1 MKKYRFR
8 IIIMMLSFIC
18 INGFSQQSDIKYNNQ
33 NNRLKTLTPE
43 TQNLLKNLKVISE
56 KGFMF
61 GHQDDPLYGI
71 GWEGDDGRSDVKSV
85 VGDYPAVM
93 GFDLGRIELGSE
105 KNIDNVSFEK
115 IRQEIIRQ
123 YQRGGMITMSWHV
136 NNPLTDGDSWDV
148 KNEENAVANVLPGG
162 QNHNKFLRWLQ
173 SAADFFNSLKT
184 EDGTKIPIVF
194 RPWHE
199 HTGSWFWWG
208 KDLCATEEYQ
218 QLWKMTVEFFRGK
231 GVNNLLY
238 AYSPDI
244 QGPGQIYMERYP
256 GDEYVDILGLDGY
269 HRDNEAGIESFQN
282 SLNTILSFM
291 TDEGKK
297 RNKPIAL
304 TETGLEAIPIANWW
318 TGVLLPIVDKYPI
331 SYVMVWRNARERE
344 NHYYAPYPGQKS
356 AADFIKFY
364 HSPKTL
370 FCKDIPNLYK

>member
-1 MKKYRFR
+1 MKKYRFL
-8 IIIMMLSFIC
+8 ISVMMSFIV
-18 INGFSQQSDIKYNNQ
+18 INGFSQQSDIKNINL
-33 NNRLKTLTPE
+33 NKRIKTLTPE

-148 KNEENAVANVLPGG
+148 KNEENAVASVLPGG

-218 QLWKMTVEFFRGK
+218 QLWKMTVEFMQEK

-344 NHYYAPYPGQKS
+344 NHYYAPYPGQVS
-356 AADFIKFY
+356 ADDFVRFSQ
-364 HSPKTL
+364 SPKML
-370 FCKDIPNLYK
+370 FAGDDFELYK